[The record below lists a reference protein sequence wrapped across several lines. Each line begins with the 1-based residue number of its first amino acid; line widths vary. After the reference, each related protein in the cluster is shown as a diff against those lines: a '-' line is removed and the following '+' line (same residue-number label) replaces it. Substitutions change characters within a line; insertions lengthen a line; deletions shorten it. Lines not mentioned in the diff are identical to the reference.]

1 MTTETAEDKTVAVT
15 DLKADAVTELKAGA
29 GTDADLKAITE
40 VVATVERTQR
50 AKDPDGFLAL
60 FHPDALWTTAHG
72 KVLIGLDAI
81 AEFTRAVLPAAT
93 WDGEVSYEVAHTQF
107 LRPDVAAVKVR
118 QIYHSPQSDAQSD
131 RQSDAQGDS
140 EGAPLYVMTKQND
153 GRWLL
158 HACQNTEVRTD

>member
-1 MTTETAEDKTVAVT
+1 MTTETASA
-15 DLKADAVTELKAGA
+15 KAAA
-29 GTDADLKAITE
+29 DADLRAIAE

-50 AKDPDGFLAL
+50 AKDPEAFLAL

-72 KVLIGLDAI
+72 KVLIGFDAI

-93 WDGEVSYEVAHTQF
+93 WDGDVTYEAVHTQF

-118 QIYHSPQSDAQSD
+118 QVYHSPA
-131 RQSDAQGDS
+131 GDT
-140 EGAPLYVMTKQND
+140 EGAPLYVMTRQDD

>member
-1 MTTETAEDKTVAVT
+1 MIGMTTETASDKTA
-15 DLKADAVTELKAGA
+15 A
-29 GTDADLKAITE
+29 DADLRAIAE

-50 AKDPDGFLAL
+50 ARDPEGFLAL

-93 WDGEVSYEVAHTQF
+93 WDGDVTYEAVHTQF

-118 QIYHSPQSDAQSD
+118 QVYHSPA
-131 RQSDAQGDS
+131 GDT
-140 EGAPLYVMTKQND
+140 EGAPLYVMTRQDD

-158 HACQNTEVRTD
+158 HACQNTEVHAD

>member
-1 MTTETAEDKTVAVT
+1 MTTETAEGKAVADE
-15 DLKADAVTELKAGA
+15 DLQAMA
-29 GTDADLKAITE
+29 E

-72 KVLIGLDAI
+72 KVLIGLEAI

-93 WDGEVSYEVAHTQF
+93 WDGEVTYEVAHTQF

-118 QIYHSPQSDAQSD
+118 QVYHSPQ
-131 RQSDAQGDS
+131 GDT
-140 EGAPLYVMTKQND
+140 EGAPLYVMTRQDD

-158 HACQNTEVRTD
+158 HACQNTEVRAD

>member
-1 MTTETAEDKTVAVT
+1 MTTDTTDDKAVETAPTKAHDKAV
-15 DLKADAVTELKAGA
+15 DE
-29 GTDADLKAITE
+29 ADLKAIAQ

-50 AKDPDGFLAL
+50 AKDPEGFLAL

-81 AEFTRAVLPAAT
+81 AEFTRAVLPNAT
-93 WDGEVSYEVAHTQF
+93 WDGEVTYEVAHTQF

-118 QIYHSPQSDAQSD
+118 QVYHSPE
-131 RQSDAQGDS
+131 GDTQ
-140 EGAPLYVMTKQND
+140 GAPLYVMTKQDD

-158 HACQNTEVRTD
+158 HACQNTEVRVDQEAPRA

>member
-1 MTTETAEDKTVAVT
+1 MTTETAHTAVVE
-15 DLKADAVTELKAGA
+15 AVVQ
-29 GTDADLKAITE
+29 ADLQAIAE
-40 VVATVERTQR
+40 VVAAVERTQR

-81 AEFTRAVLPAAT
+81 AEFTRAVLPTAT
-93 WDGEVSYEVAHTQF
+93 WDGEVTYEVAHARF

-118 QIYHSPQSDAQSD
+118 QVYHSPQ
-131 RQSDAQGDS
+131 GDT
-140 EGAPLYVMTKQND
+140 EGSPLYVMTKQDD

-158 HACQNTEVRTD
+158 HTGQNTEVRADVG

>member
-1 MTTETAEDKTVAVT
+1 MA
-15 DLKADAVTELKAGA
+15 
-29 GTDADLKAITE
+29 E

-50 AKDPDGFLAL
+50 AKDPEGFLAL

-93 WDGEVSYEVAHTQF
+93 WDGDVTYEAVHTQF

-118 QIYHSPQSDAQSD
+118 QVYHSPA
-131 RQSDAQGDS
+131 GDT
-140 EGAPLYVMTKQND
+140 EGAPLYVMTRQDD

-158 HACQNTEVRTD
+158 HACQNTEVLAG